1 MKRLF
6 CAMVL
11 LAVTATA
18 GSFASNFLF
27 LDAAPI
33 RNFTEADMHM
43 FQSAVWDALDN
54 SADGT
59 ITAWRNPETN
69 ASGRLKPLKTYQAQ
83 GTTCRRLQ
91 IANKAG
97 DLNSNVAFNFCRQ
110 PDNSWQVVD

>member
-6 CAMVL
+6 TVMVL
-11 LAVTATA
+11 LALAVTD

-27 LDAAPI
+27 LESAPI
-33 RNFTEADMHM
+33 KNFTEADMEM
-43 FQSAVWDALDN
+43 FSAAVSDALDN
-54 SADGT
+54 SEDGD

-69 ASGRLKPLKTYQAQ
+69 ASGRLKPLKTYQAH

-97 DLNSNVAFNFCRQ
+97 SLKSNVAFNFCKQ
-110 PDNSWQVVD
+110 PDNSWQVTN